1 MTQEQLIYGSRFS
14 GRERYRERVWKVLVR
29 ETFQKFVA
37 PSASV
42 LDLGCGYGEFIN
54 NIRAAKRY
62 GMDANPDA
70 RLKLAPDVEFIGQDS
85 SQPWPLNPAS
95 IDVIF
100 TSNFFEHLE
109 TKRALHATLDQAR
122 LALRPGGILIAVGP
136 NARYIPGAYWDFID
150 HHIALTDRSLV
161 EAMEMAGFS
170 RRLVVDRFLPYTM
183 SDGHTPNIPLFLVE
197 LYLRAPLLW
206 RFFGKQFLIVM
217 DNDG

>member
-1 MTQEQLIYGSRFS
+1 VTHEQLIYGSRFS
-14 GRERYRERVWKVLVR
+14 GREHYRERVWKVLVR
-29 ETFQKFVA
+29 EIFQPLVA
-37 PSASV
+37 PSATI

-54 NIRAAKRY
+54 NVRATKRY
-62 GMDANPDA
+62 AMDANPDA
-70 RLKLAPDVEFIGQDS
+70 RLKLAPDVEFIEGDS
-85 SQPWPLNPAS
+85 SQPWPLAAES

-109 TKRALHATLDQAR
+109 TKRALHATLEQAR

-183 SDGHTPNIPLFLVE
+183 SDGNTPDVPLFLVE
-197 LYLRAPLLW
+197 FYLRAPLLW
-206 RFFGKQFLIVM
+206 RVFGKQFLIVM
-217 DNDG
+217 NNNN